1 MGRPRLLDTTLR
13 DGSYCVDFQFTAADT
28 AVIVGMLDA
37 AKVGF
42 IELGHGSGSFNHKA
56 PPHFR
61 SKTRQAA
68 ADEEYFAVARRCAPH
83 SKLGIITG
91 TFGTDDLSIAAGHG
105 LDFVR
110 LAVMA
115 DEALERANLA
125 MAERAKALGLM
136 FSVNVMQTTAFTP
149 SRIAEIA
156 IEFANVGADWF
167 YIVDSSGGLLPRAVT
182 EYVARVRDASD
193 ITIGFHAHH
202 NSGLALANCIAAID
216 AGATMVDGTLQGLGR
231 DVGNTP
237 TEQLLM
243 LLQRLGHE
251 SAIDVEQLCHAGD
264 LVRGLLLDK
273 GHDPT
278 YFASGIAEVHSSNVK
293 ALVELA
299 KSRGLG
305 PRSFLAA
312 IARGET
318 RLIGVGMKTFPEE
331 VIGPAMAKA
340 TPLSA
345 AVASDAMVQVVAD
358 GIARASTSALPVL
371 ADVLFARA
379 AKCHKT
385 SVLHL
390 VPDAL
395 FPFTGPLP
403 WELDRWCGV
412 TVGVGELPAIDFGD
426 RRPDVVICDPAVRVP
441 AAHVEAFLPIVVES
455 TVMLATI
462 CEGAVWIVCA
472 DSALATAVSARVGE
486 GVRVVPPAAVDKV
499 PAGSTLIVCGY
510 KTVPPAITGLASH
523 GVRLLRPAL
532 ATSIAT
538 RIAAVLDVH
547 ARLAGKVDGAVVD
560 PLFVPAPGQVVVDD
574 PACPSTVVDE
584 PSADAART
592 AATVRTGVLV
602 NGRGRL

>member
-1 MGRPRLLDTTLR
+1 MARPRLLDTTLR

-28 AVIVGMLDA
+28 AVLVGMLDA
-37 AKVGF
+37 ANVGF

-61 SKTRQAA
+61 SRTRQAA
-68 ADEEYFAVARRCAPH
+68 ADEEYFRVARRCAPR

-91 TFGTDDLSIAAGHG
+91 AFGTDDLSMVADHG

-115 DEALERANLA
+115 DEALERPNLA
-125 MAERAKALGLM
+125 MAERAKALGLT

-149 SRIAEIA
+149 ARVAQIALA
-156 IEFANVGADWF
+156 FANVGADWF

-182 EYVARVRDASD
+182 EYVSRVRDASA

-202 NSGLALANCIAAID
+202 NSGLAVANCLAAID
-216 AGATMVDGTLQGLGR
+216 AGATMVDSTLQGLGR

-237 TEQLLM
+237 TEQLLL

-264 LVRGLLLDK
+264 LVRRLLVDK

-278 YFASGIAEVHSSNVK
+278 YFASGIAEVHSSNVN

-305 PRSFLAA
+305 PRSFLGA
-312 IARGET
+312 IAKGET
-318 RLIGVGMKTFPEE
+318 PLIGVGLKTFPEE
-331 VIGPAMAKA
+331 VIGPAMANA

-345 AVASDAMVQVVAD
+345 AVASDAVIEVVAD
-358 GIARASTSALPVL
+358 GIARASSSAVPVL

-379 AKCHKT
+379 AKLHKT

-390 VPDAL
+390 VPDEL
-395 FPFTGPLP
+395 FPFSGPLP

-412 TVGVGELPAIDFGD
+412 TVGVNEQSTIDFGD
-426 RRPDVVICDPAVRVP
+426 RRPEVVICDPAVRVP
-441 AAHVEAFLPIVVES
+441 ATHVEAFLPMVVES
-455 TVMLATI
+455 TVMLASV

-472 DSALATAVSARVGE
+472 DTALATAVSARVDE
-486 GVRVVPPAAVDKV
+486 RVRVVPPIAVAEV

-510 KTVPPAITGLASH
+510 KAVPPDITALASH

-538 RIAAVLDVH
+538 RIAAVLDIH
-547 ARLAGKVDGAVVD
+547 ARLAGNVDGGVVD

-574 PACPSTVVDE
+574 PACPSCVVDE
-584 PSADAART
+584 PSHDAART
-592 AATVRTGVLV
+592 AATVRAGVLV

>member
-1 MGRPRLLDTTLR
+1 MGPRLLDTTLR

-37 AKVGF
+37 ANVGF

-61 SKTRQAA
+61 SRTRQAA
-68 ADEEYFAVARRCAPH
+68 SDEEYFAVARKCAPRT
-83 SKLGIITG
+83 KLGIITG
-91 TFGTDDLSIAAGHG
+91 AFGTDDLTVVADHG

-115 DEALERANLA
+115 DEALDRPNLA
-125 MAERAKALGLM
+125 MVERAKALGLT

-149 SRIAEIA
+149 ARIAEIA
-156 IEFANVGADWF
+156 NEFASAGADWF
-167 YIVDSSGGLLPRAVT
+167 YIVDSSGGLLPGAVT
-182 EYVARVRDASD
+182 EYVARVRDACD
-193 ITIGFHAHH
+193 LTIGFHAHH

-216 AGATMVDGTLQGLGR
+216 AGATMVDSTLQGLGR
-231 DVGNTP
+231 DIGNTP
-237 TEQLLM
+237 TEQLLL

-251 SAIDVEQLCHAGD
+251 RAIDVEQLCHAGD

-293 ALVELA
+293 PLVELA

-305 PRSFLAA
+305 PRSFLGA
-312 IARGET
+312 IAKGET
-318 RLIGVGMKTFPEE
+318 KLIGVGIKTFPED
-331 VIGPAMAKA
+331 VIGPALANA
-340 TPLSA
+340 TPLAA
-345 AVASDAMVQVVAD
+345 AVASDAMVEVVAD
-358 GIARASTSALPVL
+358 SIERASGSAVPVL

-379 AKCHKT
+379 AKLHKT

-390 VPDAL
+390 VPEEL

-412 TVGVGELPAIDFGD
+412 TVAVDARSTIDFGD
-426 RRPDVVICDPAVRVP
+426 RRPEVVICDPAVRVP
-441 AAHVEAFLPIVVES
+441 SAHVEPFLPIVVES
-455 TVMLATI
+455 TVMLASV
-462 CEGAVWIVCA
+462 CESPVWIVCA
-472 DSALATAVSARVGE
+472 DASLATAVSARVDE
-486 GVRVVPPAAVDKV
+486 RVRVVPPAVVAQV

-510 KTVPPAITGLASH
+510 KAVPPEILALASH

-532 ATSIAT
+532 ATTIAT
-538 RIAAVLDVH
+538 RIAAVLDIR
-547 ARLAGKVDGAVVD
+547 ARLAGKAGDTVVD

-574 PACPSTVVDE
+574 PACPSNVVDE
-584 PSADAART
+584 PGPDAARR
-592 AATVRTGVLV
+592 AATVRTDALV